1 MNSPIVD
8 LYITL
13 FNDDK
18 ELLEK
23 LVAHRDEPVLLLMR
37 QWIRRTALRCGLM
50 GEYSPG
56 AQSENGPTEKIR
68 VRAAVFRRL
77 KDAHPAWSMDRVAME
92 ASRELGEIVTGET
105 VRNAYRAMGWKW
117 CRGDRVR

>member
-13 FNDDK
+13 FSEDK

-23 LVAHRDEPVLLLMR
+23 LVVHRDEPVLLLMR
-37 QWIRRTALRCGLM
+37 QWIRRTALHCGLL
-50 GEYSPG
+50 GENSSG
-56 AQSENGPTEKIR
+56 ARSETVPTEKICI
-68 VRAAVFRRL
+68 RAAMFKRL

-92 ASRELGEIVTGET
+92 ANPELGEIVTGET

-117 CRGDRVR
+117 NRGDRVR